1 LKGSIPGGVDPF
13 SFLPFAAYTSG
24 MNKLNHAA
32 GAAVLLLAS
41 ASAFATATVSF
52 VEIGKMTDVPHDFHK
67 REDMQFLFREHLNLL
82 SEKLPTGQ
90 VLKVDF
96 LDIDLAGDEF
106 PRVAVRDIRV
116 LKGQADWPRMHL
128 RYSIEQ
134 DGKIVGSGESKLS
147 DPGYLMGTNSYSRD
161 LYGHEKQMLD
171 DWFRKEVLKQR

>member
-1 LKGSIPGGVDPF
+1 MPEGVGPF

-24 MNKLNHAA
+24 MKKLIHAA
-32 GAAVLLLAS
+32 LLMLVAAS
-41 ASAFATATVSF
+41 ASAAANVTF
-52 VEIGKMTDVPHDFHK
+52 VEIDKMTDVPHDFHK

-82 SEKLPTGQ
+82 SEKLPAGQ

-128 RYSIEQ
+128 RYRIEQ
-134 DGKIVGSGESKLS
+134 DGKVVGSGESKLS
-147 DPGYLMGTNSYSRD
+147 DPGYLMGVNRYDRD

-171 DWFRKEVLKQR
+171 DWFKKEVLKQH